1 MFNKAAITT
10 LSMLL
15 LTVACL
21 AQSAPRI
28 IFSRFTKK
36 EGLASNTVFQTV
48 QDRHGYLWVATQNGL
63 QRFDGNRFV
72 TFRHAAGDTTTIP
85 DNNIGHLFIDSKER
99 LWVMFDK
106 SIGLFDTKK
115 FRFTPLALPQPVN
128 MVKKIVEDP
137 QHQLIVFADNKQFTF
152 DEHKKIF
159 ISGYALPALPEGYTF
174 NDMTVDQQSGQ
185 YWLTGKQGSLLYDPK
200 QQTFSTKEKNIARM
214 PVIDSLGPVTSA
226 RYPFIAQDGSWW
238 VVNWIPFI
246 GPAPV
251 LYKYDPKA
259 NRVQQ
264 FEKIRAYKAESYYEI
279 WGLFQQ
285 QNKQLWAY
293 GMGLLSYYDPSS
305 QRFIHINSNPF
316 EKNGIEFDM
325 ISNMYEDREKNV
337 WVSTNNGL
345 YRFNS
350 AAQVFRNHNNR
361 RPEDTTNHLN
371 AVSAIVQTNNN
382 EIWVGTW
389 GAGLF
394 SYSKDLQPITNPL
407 DATSPAKKSIHI
419 LSLSQHRNGDVWM
432 GTHTGE
438 INIANPVTKQVNA
451 FTYPPLRGEMIQ
463 QIFEDKQGNTWIAS
477 TTGMLVKCINSNWRD
492 TTGSFNIV
500 MKDIGDI
507 FKLYQ
512 DKNNNLWVCTA
523 TSGVYKLDVNTGK
536 TLQEFKET
544 TASKEGL
551 LNDGA
556 TDIVQYNDSLMLMAS
571 DGLCIYNTKT
581 DRLRYLTAADG
592 LPAEHI
598 TCIIVDQKNR
608 LWVACDGGLYRLN
621 IDNKLFVSYD
631 EADGITGDVFQV
643 SAANL
648 LKDGRIGLG
657 TVHDFIVFDPETA
670 IFNAAV
676 PAVNITG
683 ITLGSQYL
691 LTDSIQQKGQLS
703 LSYNNTFVK
712 IDLSTLSYKDRYYTY
727 YMLEGLDDTWKMV
740 TNNEIIYQYIPPG
753 NYTLKLKSESGDGKW
768 SEAITSLN
776 INVHAPFW
784 RTWWFYGLLI
794 LLTGGLL
801 FWLDHKRI
809 KRKAAIFEMRSNI
822 ADGLYQDI
830 NQALSNISILS
841 EMAKIKAGKEPE
853 KSAGFIDQI
862 HDKSQQMTLAMDD
875 ILWSIDPS
883 NDNMQNFI
891 SRLQEHINLLRHER
905 NAEIAL
911 VAEKK
916 SANLP
921 ISMRIRNDVYSLFKA
936 AVSDVVNAGGNH
948 CHIHIRFS
956 KPDLIYKLKF
966 DTAYVDMGELNA
978 LRNRKDLA
986 DKVKKLKAKVEF
998 TKNEN
1003 TATFIL
1009 SIPLNGDDAFTA

>member
-10 LSMLL
+10 LSILL
-15 LTVACL
+15 LAAACL
-21 AQSAPRI
+21 AQPAPRF

-48 QDRHGYLWVATQNGL
+48 QDKHGYLWVATQNGL
-63 QRFDGNRFV
+63 QRFDGNRFI
-72 TFRHAAGDTTTIP
+72 TFRHTAGDTTTIP
-85 DNNIGHLFIDSKER
+85 DNNIGHLFIDSRER

-106 SIGLFDTKK
+106 SLGIFDTK
-115 FRFTPLALPQPVN
+115 RFSFTQLPLPQQIN
-128 MVKKIVEDP
+128 AIKRIVEDP
-137 QHQLIVFADNKQFTF
+137 QHRLVVFADNKQFTF
-152 DEHKKIF
+152 DENKKAF
-159 ISGYALPALPEGYTF
+159 INGYALPALPEGYTF

-200 QQTFSTKEKNIARM
+200 QKTFSTKENNNAQM

-226 RYPFIAQDGSWW
+226 RYPLIAQDGSWW
-238 VVNWIPFI
+238 MVNWIPFI

-251 LYKYDPKA
+251 LYKYEPES
-259 NRVQQ
+259 NRVQK

-293 GMGLLSYYDPSS
+293 GMGLLSYYDPAG

-316 EKNGIEFDM
+316 EKSGIGFDM

-345 YRFNS
+345 YRFNTE
-350 AAQVFRNHNNR
+350 AQVFRNYNNR
-361 RPEDTTNHLN
+361 RPGDTVTHLN
-371 AVSAIVQTNNN
+371 AISSIVQTNNN

-394 SYSKDLQPITNPL
+394 SYNKQLQPITNPL
-407 DATSPAKKSIHI
+407 DETSPANKNIHI
-419 LSLSQHRNGDVWM
+419 LSLSEHRNGDVWM

-438 INIANPVTKQVNA
+438 IKIANPVTKQVNA
-451 FTYPPLRGEMIQ
+451 FTYAPLRGEMIQ
-463 QIFEDKQGNTWIAS
+463 QIYEDRQGNTWIAS
-477 TTGMLVKCINSNWRD
+477 TTGMLVKCSNSNWRD
-492 TTGSFNIV
+492 TSRSFKLI

-544 TASKEGL
+544 TATKEGL

-571 DGLCIYNTKT
+571 DGLCIYNVKT
-581 DRLRYLTAADG
+581 DRFRYLTATDG
-592 LPAEHI
+592 LPSEHI
-598 TCIIVDQKNR
+598 TCIVVDQKNR
-608 LWVACDGGLYRLN
+608 LWVACDGGLYRLH

-631 EADGITGDVFQV
+631 EANGITGDVFQV

-648 LKDGRIGLG
+648 LHDGRIGLG
-657 TVHDFIVFDPETA
+657 TIHDFIVFDPETA
-670 IFNAAV
+670 IFNVPV

-683 ITLGSQYL
+683 ITLGTKYL
-691 LTDSIQQKGQLS
+691 LMDSIQQKGQLS
-703 LSYNNTFVK
+703 LSYNNTFIK
-712 IDLSTLSYKDRYYTY
+712 IDLSTLSNKGHYYMY
-727 YMLEGLDDTWKMV
+727 YMLEGLDDTWKTV
-740 TNNEIIYQYIPPG
+740 SNNEIIYQYIPPG
-753 NYTLKLKSESGDGKW
+753 NYILKLKSGNGDGKW
-768 SEAITSLN
+768 SNEITSFI

-794 LLTGGLL
+794 LLTGGIL

-809 KRKAAIFEMRSNI
+809 RRKAAIFKMRSDI
-822 ADGLYQDI
+822 ADDLYQDI

-853 KSAGFIDQI
+853 KSAEFIDQI

-875 ILWSIDPS
+875 ILWSIDPA
-883 NDNMQNFI
+883 NDNMKNLI

-905 NAEIAL
+905 DVQIELA
-911 VAEKK
+911 AEKR
-916 SANLP
+916 SSDLP
-921 ISMRIRNDVYSLFKA
+921 ISMNIRNDVYSLFKA
-936 AVSDVVNAGGNH
+936 AVSDVVDTGGNN
-948 CHIHIRFS
+948 CHIQIRFD
-956 KPDLIYKLKF
+956 KPTLTYRLRF
-966 DTAYVDMGELNA
+966 DTAYADMSELES

-986 DKVKKLKAKVEF
+986 EKVKKLKAKMELA
-998 TKNEN
+998 KNEH
-1003 TATFIL
+1003 TATFTL
-1009 SIPLNGDDAFTA
+1009 TIPMQGKEMF